1 MSDGQAHA
9 LYLYCLAR
17 PACQSAAASLLGVDE
32 RYPIRVLAHDANI
45 VAVVSEIHP
54 ADFSEQNLQ
63 NLAWLGV
70 RAQRH
75 EIVVARMMA
84 ISAVL
89 PVKFGTLFQSA
100 DSLQAFM
107 ARHQFA
113 IATGLDTLAG
123 KAEWSVKAYLVDAD
137 ARPRVIADSPEIQA
151 KLANLSTSPGI
162 RYIQQR
168 QLDGQIDAALQ
179 TWVKQMVSS
188 LHEALL
194 SGAEAS
200 SALRCHAQ
208 SITGRTDRMIYN
220 TAFLLSDAALANF
233 QAALA
238 EQKMTYQDSGLTLE
252 LKGPWPPYNF
262 CPTLSEGV
270 NS

>member
-1 MSDGQAHA
+1 MSDEQAHA
-9 LYLYCLAR
+9 LYLYCLTR
-17 PACQSAAASLLGVDE
+17 PAGQLAAASLVGVDE
-32 RYPIRVLAHDANI
+32 RYPIRVLAHDAGF

-84 ISAVL
+84 ASAVL

-100 DSLQAFM
+100 DSLQTFM
-107 ARHQFA
+107 ARHQSA
-113 IATGLDTLAG
+113 IDTALHTLAD
-123 KAEWSVKAYLVDAD
+123 KTEWSVKAYLTDAA
-137 ARPRVIADSPEIQA
+137 ARPRVIADSPDIQT
-151 KLANLSTSPGI
+151 KLANLSPSPGI

-179 TWVKQMVSS
+179 GWVKQTANAI
-188 LHEALL
+188 HNALL
-194 SGAEAS
+194 PCAQAAS
-200 SALRCHAQ
+200 TLRCHAQ
-208 SITGRTDRMIYN
+208 ALTGRTDRMIYN
-220 TAFLLSDAALANF
+220 TAFLLSDAALADF
-233 QAALA
+233 QAAFA
-238 EQKMTYQDSGLTLE
+238 EQKKVYQDSGLTLE

-262 CPTLSEGV
+262 CPTLADGEPA
-270 NS
+270 